1 MNLHPEVLLP
11 PVFRWLDAV
20 IEDYGLYIYLVCVW
34 LSPFLIAWILRGGLR
49 RKRTGMLCSPPQSSR
64 AAVCADDSIAGN
76 RRRFSNSRTGAGTS
90 STFAESFRLNLATA
104 VSRSLTGGFMQ
115 PPRPAGSFVAGR
127 SYF

>member
-49 RKRTGMLCSPPQSSR
+49 RKRTRRESVVVVPIVVIRAPEHPPPLPPIPNEPERRQTPSDDN
-64 AAVCADDSIAGN
+64 DDSA
-76 RRRFSNSRTGAGTS
+76 FGA
-90 STFAESFRLNLATA
+90 
-104 VSRSLTGGFMQ
+104 
-115 PPRPAGSFVAGR
+115 
-127 SYF
+127 